1 MWFVGQ
7 FKNPAISKLHAR
19 ARNVEIRKI
28 IEKAQKTLQ
37 TTINE
42 INASASKYTTED
54 FRKKLQ
60 PFLKLQSRLHAGFQ
74 IDSCYFIGCFDQR
87 PSPIGVVN
95 GFILINLET
104 FL

>member
-7 FKNPAISKLHAR
+7 FKNPALSKLHAR
-19 ARNVEIRKI
+19 ARNVEIRKE
-28 IEKAQKTLQ
+28 IEIAQKTVQ
-37 TTINE
+37 NAINE

-74 IDSCYFIGCFDQR
+74 IHACSRHLIG
-87 PSPIGVVN
+87 
-95 GFILINLET
+95 
-104 FL
+104 